1 MQDAKER
8 DPGVSRETIRAVA
21 GERVWVAVNQ
31 IKADKLEQHKRFVLD
46 ILMPAVEKVEPT
58 AFRHTRFLLPVV
70 LNEDEICTSV
80 WLMDP
85 LIEGADYDP
94 MSILVKAYGQAQ
106 AEEYIKIWEEA
117 EAGPQLLYDLTQ
129 TL

>member
-1 MQDAKER
+1 MQDTHER
-8 DPGVSRETIRAVA
+8 DPGVPRETIRAAA
-21 GERVWVAVNQ
+21 GERVWVAVDH
-31 IKADKLEQHKRFVLD
+31 IKADKLEQYKRFVLE

-58 AFRHTRFLLPVV
+58 AFRHTRVLLPVV
-70 LNEDEICTSV
+70 LNEDEICTPV

-85 LIEGADYDP
+85 LIEGAEYNP
-94 MSILVKAYGQAQ
+94 MEILVKAYGQEQ

-117 EAGPQLLYDLTQ
+117 EAGPQVLYDLTQ